1 MHILKRFLP
10 FIPVLALSYSS
21 IAAADDDAS
30 AAAPASPATPE
41 ITGCVVYSES
51 DRSKQRDCLAQARA
65 SCASQAATCEL
76 PIGLGLTN
84 NEPIDGDAK
93 AWKKVLVHYR
103 CNQIQRVN
111 GPHIQDDHA
120 TMIISCIGRL

>member
-1 MHILKRFLP
+1 MHNLKSLSP
-10 FIPVLALSYSS
+10 FIAMLALGYSS
-21 IAAADDDAS
+21 ITAAADGAR

-51 DRSKQRDCLAQARA
+51 DRTKQRDCLAQARA

-84 NEPIDGDAK
+84 NESMDGDAK

-103 CNQIQRVN
+103 CNQSQRVN